1 MGRRILAQF
10 ASTDRAGEVA
20 VLLGGGKR
28 VVNSG
33 VILAPPAALLRHV
46 DALVDEMAVLGGR
59 YDRWMVGVDQAA
71 HMLLI
76 YRNHTQMGAALG
88 AGRRQ
93 QRRAP
98 RFHVATLSRHAVGPV
113 LHVTDV
119 VRSAPETPHC
129 YLALCPCHASDD

>member
-46 DALVDEMAVLGGR
+46 DAIEVPATYGG
-59 YDRWMVGVDQAA
+59 
-71 HMLLI
+71 
-76 YRNHTQMGAALG
+76 
-88 AGRRQ
+88 
-93 QRRAP
+93 
-98 RFHVATLSRHAVGPV
+98 
-113 LHVTDV
+113 
-119 VRSAPETPHC
+119 SAPS
-129 YLALCPCHASDD
+129 LAIGRTIVPPELMPPS